1 MIDSRT
7 IKTPFSGGVD
17 ILVKGKM
24 KGSSALLVAVACLT
38 MAAAIG
44 TYFLV
49 QFFSTLLPIAVYG
62 ALAIVLYTPV
72 LSKIHGISE
81 VVAGFGFGVMG
92 LGTYVTQTGAID
104 LVGIAVFVPVSIL
117 VGLLLFLNEFPD
129 AEADRIGGRRHLV
142 ILMGKRRAAILYVV
156 ATAATYLSIIYA
168 VLAGVLPLAVIV
180 ALLTLPIA
188 FKACRLVL
196 QEYGDIQKL
205 VPALGLN
212 VIMILVT
219 ILLIGVGFVFALFI

>member
-17 ILVKGKM
+17 ILVNGKM

-38 MAAAIG
+38 TAAVIG
-44 TYFLV
+44 AYFLA
-49 QFFSTLLPIAVYG
+49 QFFLTLLPIAVYG

-81 VVAGFGFGVMG
+81 VVAGSGFGVMG
-92 LGTYVTQTGAID
+92 LGTYVTQTGVID
-104 LVGIAVFVPVSIL
+104 LVGIAVFVPISIL

-129 AEADRIGGRRHLV
+129 ADVDRIGGRRHLV
-142 ILMGKRRAAILYVV
+142 ILMGKRRAAVLYVA
-156 ATAATYLSIIYA
+156 ATAVTYLSIIYA
-168 VLAGVLPLAVIV
+168 VLAGILPLPVIV
-180 ALLTLPIA
+180 AFFTVPIA

-219 ILLIGVGFVFALFI
+219 ILLIGVGFVFALLI